1 MSHMIDMSNDRA
13 NIAFIGEKPWHGL
26 GQELTPGADIAI
38 WQREAGLAWVAN
50 KTPVRYENGE
60 LHAFA
65 GKNVLFRSDT
75 GAPLSI
81 VSDDYHEVQ
90 PADIMGF
97 FSRLAEIGGFNLETA
112 GCLSGGKRIWAL

>member
-1 MSHMIDMSNDRA
+1 MRDSPAAPERAESRTSIAFALSGDRQMSHLIDMSNNRA
-13 NIAFIGEKPWHGL
+13 NIAYIGEKPWHGL
-26 GQELTPGADIAI
+26 GQELTPGADIAT
-38 WQREAGLAWVAN
+38 WQREAGLEWVAN

-90 PADIMGF
+90 PADIMVV
-97 FSRLAEIGGFNLETA
+97 
-112 GCLSGGKRIWAL
+112 